1 MADIEGRDGGNV
13 SGVSEERRVLENR
26 SMYDVPK
33 EQYVTVIREMIRHEN
48 DLPITAP
55 CGYWLFKGSWLTH
68 MSLHGEEGVG
78 LSS

>member
-1 MADIEGRDGGNV
+1 
-13 SGVSEERRVLENR
+13 
-26 SMYDVPK
+26 MYDVPK

-68 MSLHGEEGVG
+68 MSLHEEEGVG